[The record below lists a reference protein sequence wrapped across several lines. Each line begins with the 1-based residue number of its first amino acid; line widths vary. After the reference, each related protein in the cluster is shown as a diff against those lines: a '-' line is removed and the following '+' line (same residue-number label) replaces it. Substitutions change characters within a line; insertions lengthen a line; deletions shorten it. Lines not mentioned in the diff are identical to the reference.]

1 MRKMLIIA
9 LIATILLV
17 GCSSV
22 GKPEIRKITYSWGK
36 VNESTTEIL
45 VNVDIYNPNPFPI
58 PLKDVVMNVYMNGIK
73 MGEGHAIRAGIPAN
87 SESNIVIAIYLDN
100 NKIPEW
106 WVSHIRNGEK
116 TTIEIK
122 GDLIFDLKVF
132 EFKFPISFSNTIR
145 TDILSSISL
154 SKPETISIGGL
165 ANIEIRSVKSH
176 WGDVND
182 KWTEIVT
189 VADVYN
195 PNAFPIPVISFD
207 YTIKMNGILV
217 GMGSEDLNTVIPPK
231 SDAKLTLITKIMND
245 KLKEWWITHIKNGE
259 RTKVEI
265 DVKPTVKIAG
275 REISFTLT
283 KQTFEI
289 RTSFLG

>member
-1 MRKMLIIA
+1 MRKLLIIA
-9 LIATILLV
+9 IMMAILV
-17 GCSSV
+17 TGCSSV
-22 GKPEIRKITYSWGK
+22 GKPEIKRISYSWGN

-45 VNVDIYNPNPFPI
+45 VKVDVYNPNPFPI
-58 PLKDVVMNVYMNGIK
+58 PLKDVVMDLYMNGIK
-73 MGEGHAIRAGIPAN
+73 MGEGHAIKAGIPAN
-87 SESNIVIAIYLDN
+87 SESTIVIAIYLDN
-100 NKIPEW
+100 NKIPKW
-106 WVSHIRNGEK
+106 WVSHIKNGEK
-116 TTIEIK
+116 TTIDIK
-122 GDLIFDLKVF
+122 GYLVFDLKVF
-132 EFKFPISFSNTIR
+132 EFKFPISFSNSIK

-154 SKPETISIGGL
+154 NKPETISIDGL
-165 ANIEIRSVKSH
+165 ANIVIKSVESH
-176 WGDVND
+176 WGNVND

-189 VADVYN
+189 IADVYN

-217 GMGSEDLNTVIPPK
+217 GKGSEDLNTIIPPK

-245 KLKEWWITHIKNGE
+245 KLKDWWVTHIKNGE
-259 RTKVEI
+259 KTTVEI
-265 DVKPTVKIAG
+265 DIKPKVKIAG